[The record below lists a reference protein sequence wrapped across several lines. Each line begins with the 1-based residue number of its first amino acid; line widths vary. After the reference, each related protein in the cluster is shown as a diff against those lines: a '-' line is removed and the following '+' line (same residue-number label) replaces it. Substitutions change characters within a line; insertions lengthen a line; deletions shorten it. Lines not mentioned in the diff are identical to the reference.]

1 MKIRTLLLCV
11 PTLLAAVS
19 LPLLAAGQRIENA
32 PNIEDMLATPDGK
45 WVIGSG
51 MAVANSQPGGL
62 YAINIASKSLVRLYP
77 FQASSEPH
85 TSVQP
90 EDSSCPGELAPGDF
104 APHGMSLQQTPE
116 GNWSLYV
123 VNHGGRES
131 VEIFSLATN
140 KEAEQPL
147 LSWQDCIVLPPGTSA
162 NSAAVATD
170 GSVYITAAGD
180 TFAPVVKADAKTPAS
195 DIPFPPGGI
204 LAWSRTLG
212 WREIPSARISQP
224 NGLLL
229 SADNQHLYAAD
240 WTGKAVLHID
250 LQNPQASRSLILD
263 FMPDNLRWD
272 SDGFFWAA
280 GHTAAPKS
288 VFECYISTDKEC
300 SLDWALAR
308 IDSQAMASDCQQFF
322 PATDSH
328 SEITASAITVAL
340 PVADTLWLGTFR
352 GTAIN
357 IRDSAKPIQKK
368 SCIQP

>member
-1 MKIRTLLLCV
+1 MKIPPLLFVLIAA
-11 PTLLAAVS
+11 PITLLAAD
-19 LPLLAAGQRIENA
+19 QRVVNA
-32 PNIEDMLATPDGK
+32 PNIEDMLTTPDGK

-77 FQASSEPH
+77 LEATNAHSN
-85 TSVQP
+85 VQP
-90 EDSSCPGELAPGDF
+90 VGSSCPGELSPGDF
-104 APHGMSLQQTPE
+104 APHGISLQQTPD
-116 GNWSLYV
+116 GSWSLYV

-131 VEIFSLATN
+131 VERFSLAMG
-140 KEAEQPL
+140 KEAEQPVVT
-147 LSWQDCIVLPPGTSA
+147 WQDCIVLPPGTSA
-162 NSAAVATD
+162 NSVAVATD
-170 GSVYITAAGD
+170 GAVYITAAGD
-180 TFAPVVKADAKTPAS
+180 AFMTASAGKNDTLQVHS

-204 LAWSRTLG
+204 LAWSSTLG
-212 WREIPSARISQP
+212 WREIPSANISQP

-229 SADNQHLYAAD
+229 SEDNQHLYAAD

-250 LQNPQASRSLILD
+250 LQNSQASRSLLLD

-272 SDGFFWAA
+272 SNGYFWAA

-288 VFECYISTDKEC
+288 VVECYISTASEC

-308 IDSQAMASDCQQFF
+308 IDSQAMVSDCQQLV
-322 PATDSH
+322 PATETPG
-328 SEITASAITVAL
+328 EITVSGITVAL

-357 IRDSAKPIQKK
+357 IRNTARPIQEK